1 MQVFRSSNLE
11 FSNQPLSL
19 TNLHVG
25 YEHERSLDIFELK
38 INLDTKLFY
47 TSDSVYVVSIWMN
60 NLSVI

>member
-25 YEHERSLDIFELK
+25 YEHELSLDIFELK
-38 INLDTKLFY
+38 IHLDTKLFY